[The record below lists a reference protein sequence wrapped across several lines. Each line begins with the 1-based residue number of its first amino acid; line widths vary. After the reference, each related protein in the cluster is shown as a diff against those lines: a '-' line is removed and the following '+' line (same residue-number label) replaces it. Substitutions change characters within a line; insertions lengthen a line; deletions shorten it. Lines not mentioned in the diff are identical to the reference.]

1 MVPNYC
7 QYGSNIISFTEN
19 QDYILHAKMLIEI
32 DIAELN
38 LQMQLSIIEKQFNL
52 I

>member
-1 MVPNYC
+1 
-7 QYGSNIISFTEN
+7 
-19 QDYILHAKMLIEI
+19 MLIEI

-52 I
+52 IWFYTWIETCFADIFEY